1 MARVALLK
9 AIEWQK
15 VNRNVKVLQYSLVFQ
30 IHQHM
35 FGMSR
40 VIVMVKAT
48 IDVNMLQIICIG
60 TPIVM
65 ITATARMK
73 VEIYV
78 H

>member
-15 VNRNVKVLQYSLVFQ
+15 VNRNVKVLQYILVFQ

-35 FGMSR
+35 FGRTR

-48 IDVNMLQIICIG
+48 IDVNMLQLICIG

-65 ITATARMK
+65 IIATARNK
-73 VEIYV
+73 AEIYV
-78 H
+78 Y